1 MPAAK
6 GRMVA
11 IVGPSGAGKDTLI
24 NFARTRLAGSDRFRF
39 VRRFITRPTEAG
51 GEDHIELSEQAFE
64 RQKQDGAF
72 ALAWNAHG
80 LSYGLPAD
88 TLADMAAGRILIA
101 NGSRSALP
109 LFREVYA
116 ALDVIMITASVDVL
130 AARLAAR
137 GRESAEDIRQ
147 RLAHQPVTAL
157 SDFPTFVIDNSG
169 EMNEAGERL
178 VQRLEAIACAGG

>member
-1 MPAAK
+1 MRAST

-24 NFARTRLAGSDRFRF
+24 SYARTRLAGNDRFRF

-51 GEDHIELSEQAFE
+51 GEDHIELTEEAFE
-64 RQKQDGAF
+64 RQREDGGF
-72 ALAWNAHG
+72 ALAWHAHG
-80 LSYGLPAD
+80 LHYGLPRD
-88 TLADMAAGRILIA
+88 TLTDMEAGRILIA

-116 ALDVIMITASVDVL
+116 ALEVIVITASVDVL

-137 GRESAEDIRQ
+137 GRESGEDIRQ
-147 RLAHQPVTAL
+147 RLARQPVTTLA
-157 SDFPTFVIDNSG
+157 DFPTFVIDNSG
-169 EMNEAGERL
+169 DVAETGERL
-178 VQRLEAIACAGG
+178 VRRLETIASAGE

>member
-24 NFARTRLAGSDRFRF
+24 NFARTRLTGSDRFRF

-51 GEDHIELSEQAFE
+51 GEDHIELSQQAFE
-64 RQKQDGAF
+64 RQKQNGGF

-116 ALDVIMITASVDVL
+116 ALDVIMVTASVDVL

-147 RLAHQPVTAL
+147 RLARQPVTTLA
-157 SDFPTFVIDNSG
+157 DFPTFVIDNSG
-169 EMNEAGERL
+169 EMNEAGEKL
-178 VQRLEAIACAGG
+178 VARLEGIAIAGG